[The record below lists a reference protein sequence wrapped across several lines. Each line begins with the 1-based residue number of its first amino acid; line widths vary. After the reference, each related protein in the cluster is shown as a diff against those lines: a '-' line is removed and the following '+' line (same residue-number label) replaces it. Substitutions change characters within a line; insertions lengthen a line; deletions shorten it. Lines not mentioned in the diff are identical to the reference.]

1 MNRYVRIALAYF
13 LVANI
18 IGIVV
23 FLLVVRTNT
32 NRDATAP
39 QKELSKAKTDNTAIA
54 VDIFRQGSDLAQFR
68 DALNLLSPNLA
79 QPDIA
84 GRVILKPD
92 DRSFLLTAA
101 KLTQEE
107 LQELDASHFRVI
119 DAVHVNSAA
128 LFRDA
133 ARSLEIPG
141 LSELAQAEFAF
152 DWVTRRVLLYEQRQE
167 GLPPAYV

>member
-23 FLLVVRTNT
+23 FLLVARNNT

-39 QKELSKAKTDNTAIA
+39 QKAPGKAATDTTAIA
-54 VDIFRQGSDLAQFR
+54 VEIFRQGSDLAQFR
-68 DALNLLSPNLA
+68 DALNLLSPNLT
-79 QPDIA
+79 QPDVA
-84 GRVILKPD
+84 ARVVLKPD
-92 DRSFLLTAA
+92 DRSFLATAA
-101 KLTQEE
+101 KLTLEE

-133 ARSLEIPG
+133 ARSLE
-141 LSELAQAEFAF
+141 
-152 DWVTRRVLLYEQRQE
+152 
-167 GLPPAYV
+167 